1 MKRPLL
7 AYALAVFI
15 LIPFLTAGNSIKDS
29 GSNSSSNSSSKI
41 DPYLMEK
48 LNSSP
53 DYEQIPIYITFA
65 DNMRLSDF
73 NDLPYDMPKADRRR
87 IVIERL
93 QGYSQSMQQDVRQ
106 YLVGKVASRN
116 AGYYEPLWINN
127 TIRLSADAATIYELA
142 ENFVNISKLSYDYPY
157 EPEELTDVNT
167 RVPFNYNSVNSTVN
181 PGVILMNADDCWALG
196 NTGTGVLVG
205 NADDGF
211 HWRHPDVVNRM
222 YQNLGEDANNNGKTV
237 NYGSGTTSVF
247 DPGDINGV
255 DDDGNGKIDDFI
267 GWDFTSNSYN
277 ITAAAHG
284 TATLSTVVGD
294 GTMGNQTGVAPGA
307 KSIVMRNSSGAS
319 QQWAAFQYAL
329 LMGADV
335 MTSSLS
341 WKWNPNTGSPAPP
354 DYSQFR
360 TVCDMS
366 LAGGMIHT
374 NSTSNDGGSVN
385 TTRPIPVNIS
395 TAGNVPAPWVHP
407 DQLHV
412 GGVSGTIGVGN
423 VLVTN
428 DIIYSTSPYGPS
440 TWGNWSL
447 WGTYP
452 HSIDPNHRDYPYSRT
467 APIEV
472 PDSMGLIKPDVSAP
486 GQNSLAV
493 YVSSGTGYGGLFGGT
508 SSATPHTAGCI
519 ALMLSINP
527 EMLPQDVAKV
537 IMLTAVE
544 KGDPGKDNR
553 YGAGRI
559 DALAA
564 TTSPK
569 FTLEGINNGSNM
581 LLNNT
586 LAASDTARELVG
598 FKISTNLNPQVGSL
612 RSMLFGMV
620 TNASG
625 AQVTSFDLYY
635 DADNSNVVSSG
646 DVLIKSIPF
655 SSGPLNF
662 DELKFKFLNT
672 ERKIILCARTTASA
686 NSTHTVDIGLTDTSQ
701 VSAYYTTKP
710 FGTNFPFG
718 SVTGTGNTG
727 QEISYNLHQNYPNPF
742 NPTTLINYSIAKDG
756 FVNVSVFDAVGRRVG
771 VLVNGQKT
779 AGNYSV
785 EFDADFYGGLSSGV
799 YYYRITS
806 RDFTDIKK
814 MILLK

>member
-1 MKRPLL
+1 
-7 AYALAVFI
+7 
-15 LIPFLTAGNSIKDS
+15 
-29 GSNSSSNSSSKI
+29 
-41 DPYLMEK
+41 
-48 LNSSP
+48 
-53 DYEQIPIYITFA
+53 
-65 DNMRLSDF
+65 
-73 NDLPYDMPKADRRR
+73 
-87 IVIERL
+87 
-93 QGYSQSMQQDVRQ
+93 
-106 YLVGKVASRN
+106 
-116 AGYYEPLWINN
+116 
-127 TIRLSADAATIYELA
+127 
-142 ENFVNISKLSYDYPY
+142 
-157 EPEELTDVNT
+157 
-167 RVPFNYNSVNSTVN
+167 
-181 PGVILMNADDCWALG
+181 WALG
-196 NTGTGVLVG
+196 NRGAGVLVG

-211 HWRHPDVVNRM
+211 HCRHPDVVNNM
-222 YQNLGEDANNNGKTV
+222 YQNLGEDANNNGRTI
-237 NYGSGTTSVF
+237 NIGSGTTSAF

-267 GWDFTSNSYN
+267 GWDFSTNNYN
-277 ITAAAHG
+277 ITTASHG

-294 GTMGNQTGVAPGA
+294 GTMGNQTGVAPEA
-307 KSIVMRNSSGAS
+307 KSIVMRNSSGQT

-329 LMGADV
+329 QMGCDV

-341 WKWNPNTGSPAPP
+341 WKWNPATGNPSPP

-374 NSTSNDGGSVN
+374 NSTSNDGGAVN

-423 VLVTN
+423 VLVST
-428 DIIYSTSPYGPS
+428 DVIYSTSPYGPS

-452 HSIDPNHRDYPYSRT
+452 YSIDPNHRDYPYSRT
-467 APIEV
+467 APVEV

-493 YVSSGTGYGGLFGGT
+493 YVSSGTGYGSLFGGT

-581 LLNNT
+581 LINNT

-598 FKISTNLNPQVGSL
+598 FKISTSVNPQVGSL
-612 RSMLFGMV
+612 RNMTFGMT

-625 AQVTSFDLYY
+625 SDITSFDLYY
-635 DADNSNVVSSG
+635 DADNSNTVSSG
-646 DVLIKSIPF
+646 DVKLQSIPF
-655 SSGPLNF
+655 TNGPLEF
-662 DELKFKFLNT
+662 TDLKFKYTNNV
-672 ERKIILCARTTASA
+672 RQIILAAKTTGSASGSQ
-686 NSTHTVDIGLTDTSQ
+686 NVNIGLMDTAQ
-701 VSAYYTTKP
+701 VSAYYTTRP
-710 FGTNFPFG
+710 FITNFPFG
-718 SVTGTGNTG
+718 SVTGVSNNT
-727 QEISYNLHQNYPNPF
+727 EILSYQLSQNYPNPF
-742 NPTTLINYSIAKDG
+742 NPETLIKYSVAKDG
-756 FVNVSVFDAVGRRVG
+756 FVKISVFDMVGRQVG
-771 VLVNGQKT
+771 VLVNGMKT
-779 AGNYSV
+779 AGNYQV
-785 EFDADFYGGLSSGV
+785 EFDANFYGGLSSGV
-799 YYYRITS
+799 YYYKIEAG
-806 RDFTDIKK
+806 DFSDIKK